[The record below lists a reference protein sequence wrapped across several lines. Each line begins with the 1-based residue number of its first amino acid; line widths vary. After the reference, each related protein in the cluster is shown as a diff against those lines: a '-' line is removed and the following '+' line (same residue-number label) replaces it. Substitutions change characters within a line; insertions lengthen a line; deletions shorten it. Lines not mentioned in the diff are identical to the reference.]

1 MKKNNYSLMLSEGVV
16 HAIDA
21 EAARLGTNRSALIN
35 RILAEYVS
43 YETPE
48 MRARQI
54 LCSVRDA
61 LDTAF
66 RRDGETESMLS
77 LTSALAYRYNP
88 TVRYALELY
97 RGGESLGEIR
107 VSMRT
112 KNPLLLEIFQGF
124 CTHFAAVE
132 RRYMGK
138 GEYALG
144 DGRFVRVLRLRKNDG
159 IADMMTLEELGSHVA
174 RYISM
179 LDRALKLY
187 CRYAADVAEA
197 LTVLDAVYREYLST
211 ATVLL

>member
-16 HAIDA
+16 NAIDA

-43 YETPE
+43 YVTPE

-54 LCSVRDA
+54 LCSVRDT
-61 LDTAF
+61 LDGVF
-66 RRDGETESMLS
+66 RQDGEGENILCVT
-77 LTSALAYRYNP
+77 TALAYRYNP

-97 RGGESLGEIR
+97 RGGDSLGEIR

-112 KNPLLLEIFQGF
+112 KNPLLLDIFGSF
-124 CTHFAAVE
+124 CAHFAAVE

-138 GEYALG
+138 GEYG
-144 DGRFVRVLRLRKNDG
+144 FGVGRFVRVLRLRKGDPVS
-159 IADMMTLEELGSHVA
+159 DMMTLEELGKHVA

-187 CRYAADVAEA
+187 CRYAGDLAEA
-197 LTVLDAVYREYLST
+197 LAVLDGVYREYL
-211 ATVLL
+211 AEAPVLL

>member
-16 HAIDA
+16 NTIDA

-43 YETPE
+43 YVTPE

-54 LCSVRDA
+54 LCSVRDT
-61 LDTAF
+61 LDGVF
-66 RRDGETESMLS
+66 RQDGEGENILCVT
-77 LTSALAYRYNP
+77 TALAYRYNP
-88 TVRYALELY
+88 TVRYAFELY
-97 RGGESLGEIR
+97 RSGAALGEIR

-112 KNPLLLEIFQGF
+112 KNPLLLDIFGSF
-124 CTHFAAVE
+124 CAHFAAVE

-138 GEYALG
+138 GEYG
-144 DGRFVRVLRLRKNDG
+144 FGVGRFVRVLRLRKGDPVS
-159 IADMMTLEELGSHVA
+159 DMMTLEELGKHVA

-187 CRYAADVAEA
+187 CRYAGDLAEA
-197 LTVLDAVYREYLST
+197 LAVLDGVYREYLT
-211 ATVLL
+211 EARVLL

>member
-16 HAIDA
+16 SAIDA

-43 YETPE
+43 YVTPE
-48 MRARQI
+48 MRARRI
-54 LCSVRDA
+54 LCSVRDT
-61 LDTAF
+61 LDGVF
-66 RRDGETESMLS
+66 RQDGEGENILCVT
-77 LTSALAYRYNP
+77 TALAYRYNP

-97 RGGESLGEIR
+97 RGGDSLGEIR

-112 KNPLLLEIFQGF
+112 KNPLLLDIFGSF
-124 CTHFAAVE
+124 CAHFAAVE

-138 GEYALG
+138 GEYG
-144 DGRFVRVLRLRKNDG
+144 FGVGRFVRVLRLRKGDA
-159 IADMMTLEELGSHVA
+159 ISDMMTLEELGKHVA

-187 CRYAADVAEA
+187 CRYAGDLAEA
-197 LTVLDAVYREYLST
+197 LAVLDGVYREYL
-211 ATVLL
+211 AEARVLL